1 MPAFVGVANP
11 GVAPGATWRLRLMST
26 GNVAMKPPANG
37 AFGIWEGT
45 WVAFEPIMPRCSA
58 AVAIAWPCV
67 PKVVVRLG
75 RRTSCRADQD
85 DPRVSARQ
93 LVRRPLVNDLGPE
106 CEVKTRT
113 SLPAFFTTLRS
124 AGFQPEALRKF
135 AANAE
140 GEKALAIRPHPNP
153 LPRGEGELQRR
164 RGGGASFDSVVACQ
178 SAGGHVRQILACLQ
192 IETGV
197 DLQAGRERSSLSLE
211 ERVGV
216 RANRKRFFALPGRSG
231 NREGNSL

>member
-1 MPAFVGVANP
+1 MLS
-11 GVAPGATWRLRLMST
+11 WI
-26 GNVAMKPPANG
+26 VAMKPPAIG

-75 RRTSCRADQD
+75 RRTTCRADQD

-93 LVRRPLVNDLGPE
+93 VVRRPLVNDLGPE
-106 CEVKTRT
+106 CEVKTLT
-113 SLPAFFTTLRS
+113 SLPASTAIRS
-124 AGFQPEALRKF
+124 AGFQPKALRKF

-153 LPRGEGELQRR
+153 LPRGEGGTIAADQTVDARLDLET
-164 RGGGASFDSVVACQ
+164 
-178 SAGGHVRQILACLQ
+178 RQ
-192 IETGV
+192 G
-197 DLQAGRERSSLSLE
+197 LSPVLTCTLHATTLSTCATSIATPLKFPLSPG

-216 RANRKRFFALPGRSG
+216 RAGCVRFFALLGCSG
-231 NREGNSL
+231 NSEGNSL